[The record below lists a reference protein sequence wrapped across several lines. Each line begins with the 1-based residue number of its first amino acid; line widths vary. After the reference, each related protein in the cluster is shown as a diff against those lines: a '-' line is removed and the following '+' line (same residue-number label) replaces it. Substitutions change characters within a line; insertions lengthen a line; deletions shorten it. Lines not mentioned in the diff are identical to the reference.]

1 MTNGGA
7 TLILVEDDPDQ
18 ARLYAAW
25 LADGGY
31 RVETCAGA
39 AEFRRRVGASGAA
52 LALFDCRL
60 PDGDC
65 IGLAR
70 WVRESVH
77 ASLPVI
83 MLTACADE
91 SDIVAGLEAGAD
103 DYVVKPPRRD
113 ELLARIGAL
122 LRRAAPEPLQGVI
135 VGAEPYAIDTSR
147 RVCSVAGSAL
157 ELTDREFDLA
167 AYLFR
172 RAGQVVSREALLRDV
187 WKLNAEVNTR
197 TVDTHVSR
205 LRRKSGLGGEHG
217 WRLVSVY
224 QHGYRLERC

>member
-1 MTNGGA
+1 MGEAA
-7 TLILVEDDPDQ
+7 TVILVEDDADQ
-18 ARLYAAW
+18 ARLYSTW
-25 LADGGY
+25 LVDGGY
-31 RVETCAGA
+31 RVETCTGA
-39 AEFRRRVGASGAA
+39 SEFRRRLGDSGAA

-77 ASLPVI
+77 AKLPVI

-91 SDIVAGLEAGAD
+91 TDIVAGLHAGAD

-122 LRRAAPEPLQGVI
+122 LRRSAPEPVQGI
-135 VGAEPYAIDTSR
+135 IADIEPYAIDTLR
-147 RVCSVAGSAL
+147 RACHVGGVAID
-157 ELTDREFDLA
+157 LTDREFDLA